1 MDVRFLMVKQ
11 DHFIVRKNEADA
23 NRTVAKALTITL
35 GIFSVIYVLNLL
47 HIFIIDQK
55 VMTTAYLIGAV
66 ILLSPWLL
74 NKIFNPSNPKLKYIY
89 VFLISLF
96 LFNLQTTL
104 TFHAT
109 VIYAFPIAIAS
120 LYFSKR
126 TTLYALIMT
135 MVMSILG
142 QLAGFYGNFVP
153 DQNFLTIKR
162 LILFSILPRAL
173 TLFSLGYLLYFL
185 SSRTTKLLDKQI
197 NGTQKIKE
205 LNQDIVLGFA
215 NLVENRDES
224 TGGHVKRTSR
234 YVELL
239 AKELF
244 KRKVYPEIINLEF
257 ISNLTSA
264 APMHDIGKMS
274 IPDHILQKPGKLTDE
289 EFTIMKSHAEQGGKI
304 IKQTFSHIGDDNY
317 RQMVYEVARY
327 HHEKWN
333 GRGYPEGRS
342 KTEIPLAA
350 RIMAVADVFDA
361 ISQKRCYRD
370 AIPLEECFQIIEKGK
385 GTDFEPVLV
394 DVFLSM
400 KDQITQAMNE
410 IKDEA

>member
-1 MDVRFLMVKQ
+1 MAEHTSYLIRQ
-11 DHFIVRKNEADA
+11 NEDEA
-23 NRTVAKALTITL
+23 NKIVAKALVTTL
-35 GIFSVIYVLNLL
+35 CVFTVILILNLC
-47 HIFIIDQK
+47 HVFIIDQS
-55 VMTTAYLIGAV
+55 VMLTAYFIGAA
-66 ILLSPWLL
+66 LLLAPTVL
-74 NKIFNPSNPKLKYIY
+74 NKIFDPSNPKLKYVY
-89 VFLISLF
+89 VLLTNLFLID
-96 LFNLQTTL
+96 LQTTL

-109 VIYAFPIAIAS
+109 VVYAFPIAIAS
-120 LYFSKR
+120 LYFSKK
-126 TTLYALIMT
+126 TTLYALIT
-135 MVMSILG
+135 SLVFSVLG
-142 QLAGFYGNFVP
+142 QLNGFYGEFVP
-153 DQNFLTIKR
+153 DQNFLTMKR
-162 LILFSILPRAL
+162 LVLFSILPKSL
-173 TLFSLGYLLYFL
+173 TLLSFGYLLFFL
-185 SSRTTKLLDKQI
+185 SSRTTRMFNRQI
-197 NGTQKIKE
+197 KGNKKIKE

-244 KRKVYPEIINLEF
+244 NRKVYPEIINLDF
-257 ISNLTSA
+257 ISNLVSA
-264 APMHDIGKMS
+264 APMHDIGKMA

-361 ISQKRCYRD
+361 ISQKRCYRN
-370 AIPLEECFQIIEKGK
+370 AIPLDECFQIIEKGK

-400 KDQITQAMNE
+400 KPQITQAMNE
-410 IKDEA
+410 IKDEV

>member
-1 MDVRFLMVKQ
+1 MVTR
-11 DHFIVRKNEADA
+11 DHFLVRQNEADA
-23 NRTVAKALTITL
+23 NKTVAKALSITL
-35 GIFSVIYVLNLL
+35 GIFTLIYILNLL

-55 VMTTAYLIGAV
+55 VMTTAYVVGAV
-66 ILLSPWLL
+66 LLLSPWAL
-74 NKIFNPSNPKLKYIY
+74 NKILGPHNPKLKYIY
-89 VFLISLF
+89 VLLTNLF
-96 LFNLQTTL
+96 LFVIQTTL

-109 VIYAFPIAIAS
+109 IVYAFPIAIAS
-120 LYFSKR
+120 LYFSKK
-126 TTLYALIMT
+126 TTLFALITT
-135 MVMSILG
+135 MIMSTLG
-142 QLAGFYGNFVP
+142 QFSGFFGNFVP
-153 DQNFLTIKR
+153 DQNFLVMKR
-162 LILFSILPRAL
+162 LVLFSVLPRAL
-173 TLFSLGYLLYFL
+173 TLCSFGYLLYFL
-185 SSRTTKLLDKQI
+185 SSRTTKLLDRQI

-239 AKELF
+239 SKELF
-244 KRKVYPEIINLEF
+244 KRKVYPEIINIEF
-257 ISNLTSA
+257 IGNLTSA

-410 IKDEA
+410 IKDEV

>member
-96 LFNLQTTL
+96 LFNLQITL

>member
-1 MDVRFLMVKQ
+1 MGQR
-11 DHFIVRKNEADA
+11 DHFLLRQNEADA
-23 NRTVAKALTITL
+23 NKTVAKALSITL
-35 GIFSVIYVLNLL
+35 GIFSFIYILNLL

-120 LYFSKR
+120 LYFSKKI
-126 TTLYALIMT
+126 TLYALIMT
-135 MVMSILG
+135 MIMSTLG
-142 QLAGFYGNFVP
+142 QFAGFYGNFVP
-153 DQNFLTIKR
+153 DQNFLVLKR
-162 LILFSILPRAL
+162 LVLFSVLPRAL
-173 TLFSLGYLLYFL
+173 TLCSLGYLLYFL
-185 SSRTTKLLDKQI
+185 SSRTTALLDKQI
-197 NGTQKIKE
+197 NNTNKIKE

-215 NLVENRDES
+215 NLVENRDEN

-234 YVELL
+234 YVEILS
-239 AKELF
+239 KELF
-244 KRKVYPEIINLEF
+244 KRKVYPEIIDLEF
-257 ISNLTSA
+257 ISNLTNA

-274 IPDHILQKPGKLTDE
+274 IPDYILQKPGKLTDE
-289 EFTIMKSHAEQGGKI
+289 EFAIMKSHAEQGGKI

-333 GRGYPEGRS
+333 GKGYPEGRS

-370 AIPLEECFQIIEKGK
+370 PIPLPECFQIIEKGK
-385 GTDFEPVLV
+385 GTDFEPILA

-400 KDQITQAMNE
+400 KDK
-410 IKDEA
+410 IKQTMDEVTD